1 MDESRLS
8 SIGLFETL
16 SRDDRRLIAQHAEE
30 LDVDEGS
37 QLVRQGEFAYEFFVI
52 EDGSAEV
59 VRDGQRIAELG
70 PGDFLGEM
78 GIVSQAVRNASG
90 SVPMT
95 DGNATV
101 RTTSP
106 STVIVM
112 TSQDFRAMQRSNPT
126 VASQIEAA
134 VEERCRALVG

>member
-8 SIGLFETL
+8 SIGLFASL
-16 SRDDRRLIAQHAEE
+16 SRDDRRLVAQHAEE
-30 LDVDEGS
+30 LDVDEGT
-37 QLVRQGEFAYEFFVI
+37 QLVRQGEFAYEFFVL

-59 VRDGQRIAELG
+59 VRDGERIAELG

-78 GIVSQAVRNASG
+78 GIVSQAVRNA
-90 SVPMT
+90 
-95 DGNATV
+95 TV
-101 RTTSP
+101 RTTSS

>member
-1 MDESRLS
+1 MDESRLN
-8 SIGLFETL
+8 SIGLFESL

-30 LDVDEGS
+30 LEVDEGTH
-37 QLVRQGEFAYEFFVI
+37 LVRQGEFAYEFFVI
-52 EDGSAEV
+52 EDGGAEV
-59 VRDGQRIAELG
+59 VRDGERIAELG

-78 GIVSQAVRNASG
+78 GIVSQAVRNA
-90 SVPMT
+90 
-95 DGNATV
+95 TV
-101 RTTSP
+101 RTTSS

-134 VEERCRALVG
+134 VEERCRALAG